1 MSTADESAMAGGTQ
15 GAGPGAAAA
24 EPQAGTPEQ
33 APSPERPPKRARV
46 IRWEG
51 VIPLVLVLGT
61 IVLVWRLLLP
71 GLIARVA
78 SEAGTKALGTQV
90 DVSGVAVG
98 LSDARLT
105 IGRVQIADPFDTT
118 RNLIDAGPMTLDLA
132 LVPLLERKA
141 VVESLVV
148 AESRWRTAREVPARS
163 VQGASFAR
171 SVMAE
176 VRRFTKQLSVP
187 PLKLLPLDTVKS
199 LVLDPSQ
206 LKSVQAAKAVLA
218 TADSLEAALTAD
230 VQALKVQETI
240 DAGTALVTR
249 LQKESPRS
257 LGINGTRQAVADVR
271 ALTQRVEATK
281 RGVEALIGKARAGAD
296 TLKAGVRR
304 VDVARKADYAFARSL
319 LTLPSF
325 EGPDFSNALFGEVSI
340 ARFEQALYYAELA
353 QQWIP
358 PGLKPREDA
367 GPERLRMSGTTVHFP
382 KERTFPKAHIKRASV
397 RFAMADGAGRPT
409 RYRLTLRDATTEP
422 ALVGAPLVASVVRDA
437 AGSGVSTLALDAVI
451 DHRGAVP
458 RDSVALRASGVALPG
473 LSLPGLPMRLEPG
486 TGMSALSFAR
496 RGAAVRAQWRL
507 EAPAVQW
514 AVDSAA
520 LATRNALERVAVD
533 VLRGVPRLTLDA
545 VLGGTLADPS
555 MRVSTNLDDAIAGR
569 MRQMLGEQVAK
580 AEARARAEVDRQV
593 AKAEAEARAR
603 VDKVIA
609 DANRRL
615 DEARQKLDAE
625 KAALDARLKAMSGG
639 LLGLP
644 R

>member
-1 MSTADESAMAGGTQ
+1 MSPAPQGGNGQHAM
-15 GAGPGAAAA
+15 PN
-24 EPQAGTPEQ
+24 TP
-33 APSPERPPKRARV
+33 PSPPAPESPNPEAPPPRV
-46 IRWEG
+46 RIIRWQG
-51 VIPLVLVLGT
+51 VIPLVLVVG
-61 IVLVWRLLLP
+61 IVVVVWRLLLP
-71 GLIARVA
+71 GIIARIA

-90 DVSGVAVG
+90 DVTGVEVG

-118 RNLIDAGPMTLDLA
+118 RNLLDAGPMTLDLA
-132 LVPLLERKA
+132 LVPLLEQKA

-148 AESRWRTAREVPARS
+148 AESRWRTVRDVPARS

-176 VRRFTKQLSVP
+176 VRRFTKQVSVP

-206 LKSVQAAKAVLA
+206 LKSVKAAKAVLA
-218 TADSLEAALTAD
+218 TADSLEAALTAE

-257 LGINGTRQAVADVR
+257 LGINGTRQAISDVR

-281 RGVEALIGKARAGAD
+281 RGVEGVITKARAGAD
-296 TLKAGVRR
+296 TLKASVRR
-304 VDVARKADYAFARSL
+304 VDLARKADYAFARSL

-340 ARFEQALYYAELA
+340 ARFEQALYYAQLA
-353 QQWIP
+353 EQWIP

-382 KERTFPKAHIKRASV
+382 KEKTYPKAHIKRALV

-409 RYRLTLRDATTEP
+409 RYRLAVRDATTEP
-422 ALVGAPLVASVVRDA
+422 ALVGAPLVASVVREA
-437 AGSGVSTLALDAVI
+437 AGSGVSTLSLDAVI
-451 DHRGAVP
+451 DHRGATS
-458 RDSVALRASGVALPG
+458 RDSVAIRAGGVALPG
-473 LSLPGLPMRLEPG
+473 LTLPGLPMRLEPG
-486 TGMSALSFAR
+486 TGSSALHVAR
-496 RGAAVRAQWRL
+496 RGTALSARWNL
-507 EAPAVQW
+507 DAPKVTW

-520 LATRNALERVAVD
+520 LASRNALERVAVD
-533 VLRGVPRLTLDA
+533 VLRGVPRLTLEA
-545 VLGGTLADPS
+545 LLSGTMADPS

-615 DEARQKLDAE
+615 EEARQKLDAE
-625 KAALDARLKAMSGG
+625 KAALDARIKAMSGG
-639 LLGLP
+639 VLGLP